1 MLPAL
6 LFGSLTAFVPI
17 TTPPGWGVFAP
28 LPIATAKLPS
38 ALAPAPRATELV
50 PAALALHP
58 SASALAPGAE
68 AAVPAAQLSA
78 ITATPP
84 LSEIVPAECAESDR
98 LPSTPAVT
106 SDEAAA
112 ETFVRDLL
120 LPRPFA
126 VSCTAVHVPVDSFQT
141 DLYALFILQS
151 LIIPLFP
158 WPDLVEPRRQFSS
171 GLRLLATMRVDLPGE
186 ALLFQR
192 RAHRNVGAPVI
203 CTSMVVGVC
212 RPSAAPLACEGA
224 SAAQP
229 RYRFIRTAHLA
240 STWNCSSET
249 VTDRSLRTQTCSRTR
264 ESTFSRREKW

>member
-1 MLPAL
+1 M
-6 LFGSLTAFVPI
+6 
-17 TTPPGWGVFAP
+17 
-28 LPIATAKLPS
+28 
-38 ALAPAPRATELV
+38 
-50 PAALALHP
+50 
-58 SASALAPGAE
+58 
-68 AAVPAAQLSA
+68 PAAQLSA

-240 STWNCSSET
+240 STWNCSSDS

-264 ESTFSRREKW
+264 ESKFSRREKW